1 MIARLGEKL
10 LPFAARENSRGE
22 HRFKSSCGSSRGLL
36 PGTNLPNYNKA
47 EAKFILYS
55 MRSGIPDGC
64 QVDGSCSPAGFFHFS
79 NRLLHW
85 SPAFFGLLQFH
96 LDKVSQMHLS
106 LWALRAFFF
115 IVAVGLAFSLTSG
128 RDAPDDFRIKMNVY
142 ALFTIGSLAVIAID
156 ILIKR
161 KRIDLITSVYFGIL
175 VGLLLTYIFSLALT
189 PLFESYATTIT
200 SDFALT
206 EQDVRSIV
214 LSFLGVVIS
223 YSCVSILWQTKD
235 DFRFIIP
242 YVEFSKD
249 VKGAVPYILD
259 TSVVID
265 GRIADIVETGIIENQ
280 LILPRFALME
290 LQAIAD
296 SSDKLRRSRGRRG
309 LDVLNRLRN
318 NETVDLK
325 IYDQE
330 VPEMKG
336 QPVDM
341 KLLILAKSLGGKI
354 VTGDFNLNK
363 VAKLQNVP
371 VINLNEVAN
380 SLKPVFLPGEHLKVK
395 VVKAGE
401 GLNQGI
407 GYLDD
412 GTMIVIEDGR
422 QHIGENVDI
431 TVTSMLQTNAG
442 RMVFGRYEANA

>member
-1 MIARLGEKL
+1 M
-10 LPFAARENSRGE
+10 
-22 HRFKSSCGSSRGLL
+22 
-36 PGTNLPNYNKA
+36 
-47 EAKFILYS
+47 
-55 MRSGIPDGC
+55 
-64 QVDGSCSPAGFFHFS
+64 Q
-79 NRLLHW
+79 
-85 SPAFFGLLQFH
+85 
-96 LDKVSQMHLS
+96 LS

-115 IVAVGLAFSLTSG
+115 LVAVGLAISVTSG
-128 RDAPDDFRIKMNVY
+128 IGQQVSFGTTLAIY
-142 ALFTIGSLAVIAID
+142 ALFVIGSIVAIVLD
-156 ILIKR
+156 VSIKR

-189 PLFESYATTIT
+189 PAFESYANMGTDGGLPPE
-200 SDFALT
+200 SLKA
-206 EQDVRSIV
+206 IV
-214 LSFLGVVIS
+214 IAFLGVIIS
-223 YSCVSILWQTKD
+223 YICVSFLWQTKD

-249 VKGAVPYILD
+249 VKGAMPYILD

-318 NETVDLK
+318 HDGVDLK
-325 IYDQE
+325 IYDRE
-330 VPEMKG
+330 LPEMKG
-336 QPVDM
+336 QPVDL
-341 KLLILAKSLGGKI
+341 KLLTLAKHLGGKV

-380 SLKPVFLPGEHLKVK
+380 SLKPVFLPGEQMAIK

-401 GLNQGI
+401 GPHQGV

-422 QHIGENVDI
+422 PHIGSLVNI
-431 TVTSMLQTNAG
+431 MVTSMLQTNAG
-442 RMVFGRYEANA
+442 RMVFGKFEGMA